1 MTTIILRLFCPSQP
15 PDNGT
20 LWSWM
25 LLEQRKTLPYGLLA
39 QGQSLLSE
47 LPVASVVELILPAHQ
62 VTFLRLRLPA
72 GQRSR
77 LLQALP
83 YLIEEHLM
91 SPPEQVHVALAT
103 HDGDNATVATLDK
116 SVLRSVLAQLSSYG
130 IRPQRALP
138 ATLLLPLPDNG
149 WSVAI
154 QGNECFVRQEACYG
168 FALEMPHDHLPPVSL
183 RLALEADRTPSQNKH
198 PPERLWIFANT
209 LPTAPNQIEIIANT
223 NPIEATR
230 WQDALGIP
238 CYLNGNNSDAPQ
250 TGKETAMDWRSAP
263 APMQFNLLQGEFA
276 PHHTDSALVRNCKK
290 CGALLLILVL
300 FQLSANGV
308 WLLYK
313 QHQIKSLQND
323 MTALF
328 LHTFGQNNVVVD
340 AALQMQRK
348 YQSMQAAQGQPA
360 QGDFLV
366 MLAAVSQHLPAG
378 LIAQISA
385 IEFQAG
391 HLQLTMPQQPTETDL
406 HQAVSDLRKHGL
418 LATIQQDAKAQ
429 VILDMASQAEIATEP
444 DQR

>member
-1 MTTIILRLFCPSQP
+1 MNTTILRLFSPAQA
-15 PDNGT
+15 PDDAT
-20 LWSWM
+20 RWSWM
-25 LLEQRKTLPYGLLA
+25 LLEQHKAAPSRILA
-39 QGQSLLSE
+39 QGERLLAE
-47 LPVASVVELILPAHQ
+47 MPKAAFTELILPAHQ
-62 VTFLRLRLPA
+62 VTFLRVRLPA

-91 SPPEQVHVALAT
+91 SAPEQVHVILAM
-103 HDGDNATVATLDK
+103 HDSAHATVATLEK
-116 SVLRSVLAQLSSYG
+116 SVLRSVLTQLAIHG
-130 IRPQRALP
+130 IQPQRALP
-138 ATLLLPLPDNG
+138 ITLLLPLPHNG

-183 RLALEADRTPSQNKH
+183 RLALEAARTPSQNKH

-209 LPTAPNQIEIIANT
+209 LPTAPNPIENIANT

-238 CYLNGNNSDAPQ
+238 CYLNGNNGDAPQ

-276 PHHTDSALVRNCKK
+276 PRHTDSALVRNCKK

-300 FQLSANGV
+300 FHLSANGV

-313 QHQIKSLQND
+313 QHQIKSLQHD

-328 LHTFGQNNVVVD
+328 LDTFGQNNVVVD

-366 MLAAVSQHLPAG
+366 MLAALSQHLPAE
-378 LIAQISA
+378 LIAQVSA
-385 IEFQAG
+385 IEFQGG
-391 HLQLTMPQQPTETDL
+391 HLQFKMPQQIPETDL
-406 HQAVSDLRKHGL
+406 HQAMTGLRKEGW
-418 LATIQQDAKAQ
+418 LAAIHRDSNAQ
-429 VILDMASQAEIATEP
+429 ITVEIVAEPETALERDRP
-444 DQR
+444 